1 MAHFHY
7 LNQAD
12 LLVGPGE
19 PPRTKDTTVQITNGT
34 KRVSFTVGDERVTLT
49 PEAAAKI
56 GAALLVGAFN
66 ARHGFHANT
75 DQAQDYDD
83 LGIAAVELEL
93 LRAS

>member
-1 MAHFHY
+1 MAHFY
-7 LNQAD
+7 LLNRTP

-19 PPRTKDTTVQITNGT
+19 PERTKDTEIKITNGVA
-34 KRVSFTVGDERVTLT
+34 RVSLIVGEQYVTL
-49 PEAAAKI
+49 EADNAAKL

-66 ARHGFHANT
+66 ARHGLHANS

-93 LRAS
+93 ARAN